1 MGAIA
6 RIIARYGI
14 GSLAGYLIAKG
25 LPVEGLAD
33 DPDVVFVIE
42 MGLTTAI
49 PAAMAFVVER
59 YYVLAKRYG
68 WPT

>member
-14 GSLAGYLIAKG
+14 GYLVAKG
-25 LPVEGLAD
+25 LPLEGMVD
-33 DPDVVFVIE
+33 DPDVVFILE
-42 MGLTTAI
+42 WAITAS
-49 PAAMAFVVER
+49 AAGVVEG
-59 YYVLAKRYG
+59 YYWLAKRYG